1 VPKLVSAH
9 QAIDPPLWWALK
21 GDTRLAGTAR
31 PAANMNFEDIQ
42 NRHRL
47 SSVVSLVEHNQYDCL
62 PLQRSVF
69 PLDDLFGTAVPCD
82 PSAEFDRVTGAV
94 AKVRELLD
102 QGHGVLIHCEGGTG
116 RTGTVIG
123 AVLVS
128 YGVPAPEVV
137 RWLDEV
143 HQLRGQPGW
152 PESPWQ
158 RDTLFAF
165 AAEDGQS
172 SPFTPPGTNL

>member
-1 VPKLVSAH
+1 
-9 QAIDPPLWWALK
+9 
-21 GDTRLAGTAR
+21 
-31 PAANMNFEDIQ
+31 MNFEDLQ
-42 NRHRL
+42 NEHRL
-47 SSVVSLVEHNQYDCL
+47 SSVVSLVEHNPYDCL
-62 PLQRSVF
+62 PLKRSVF
-69 PLDDLFGTAVPCD
+69 PLDDLFGAAVPCD

-102 QGHGVLIHCEGGTG
+102 QGHGVLVHCEGGTG
-116 RTGTVIG
+116 RTGTVVG

-128 YGVPAPEVV
+128 YAIAAVEVV

-158 RDTLFAF
+158 RETLFAM
-165 AAEDGQS
+165 ETRNGQP
-172 SPFTPPGTNL
+172 SPLAPPGTSL